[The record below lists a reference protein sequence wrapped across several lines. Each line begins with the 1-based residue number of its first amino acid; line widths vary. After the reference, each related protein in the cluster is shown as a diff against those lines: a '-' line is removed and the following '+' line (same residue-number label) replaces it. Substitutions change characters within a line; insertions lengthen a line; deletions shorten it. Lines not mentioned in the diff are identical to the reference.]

1 MGLIGMVAGSV
12 FHMPWGWP
20 VELLP
25 AGGGG
30 VEVEEG
36 GVGVEEGGVGVEE
49 DEEEDGEE
57 EEEDEPAP
65 PPPHPAR
72 VNKVTAI
79 RASIKLLRLLLMTFD
94 ISRFKLRVHIFVCY
108 NLQFLPATK
117 VVISLKPSV
126 LLRC

>member
-1 MGLIGMVAGSV
+1 MVAGSV
-12 FHMPWGWP
+12 LHMPWGWP

-36 GVGVEEGGVGVEE
+36 GVGVEEE
-49 DEEEDGEE
+49 DEEEEGEEEE

-72 VNKVTAI
+72 ANKVTAI
-79 RASIKLLRLLLMTFD
+79 RASLKLLRLLLMTFD
-94 ISRFKLRVHIFVCY
+94 ISRFKLRVHILVCY

>member
-1 MGLIGMVAGSV
+1 MVAGSV
-12 FHMPWGWP
+12 LHMPWGWP

-36 GVGVEEGGVGVEE
+36 GVGVEEGGVGV
-49 DEEEDGEE
+49 GVEE
-57 EEEDEPAP
+57 EEEEEEEEPAP

-72 VNKVTAI
+72 ANKVTAI
-79 RASIKLLRLLLMTFD
+79 RASIKLLRLLLMTFV

>member
-12 FHMPWGWP
+12 LHMPWGWP

-25 AGGGG
+25 AGGG

-36 GVGVEEGGVGVEE
+36 GVGVEEGGVGV
-49 DEEEDGEE
+49 GVEE
-57 EEEDEPAP
+57 EEEEEEEEPAP

-72 VNKVTAI
+72 ANKVTAI

-94 ISRFKLRVHIFVCY
+94 ISRFKLRVYIFVCY

-126 LLRC
+126 LLRR